1 MSLLTELATW
11 RERLQKYGQ
20 VFWPYRRSLTL
31 GVLALTVTNGLGILI
46 PWQIKEAVDGLQH
59 IFAAPG
65 AGQIALPAV
74 ASLDAQWHNFY
85 GHLATIG
92 GLAVLVLGSRIAS
105 RLFLLVSGRQME
117 YDLRNQLYAHFLKM
131 PPAYFSVHP
140 GGELMS
146 RMSSDVDATKMI
158 CGGGIML
165 GVNTL
170 LAYVLTVPFM
180 IATNAPLAGVTF
192 LIYPVVIFGISRIGK
207 KVRAGAYEV
216 QEVLASLSQT
226 AQENLAGMRVIQSYS
241 REAQEASRF
250 EAICDRYL
258 NSYNRLIHHRIL
270 MFMTLAILTGLS
282 MAGVLLVGGGQVIN
296 HKLEWGGFVAFTLY
310 LEHLAW
316 PTLALGW
323 TLSVFQQGN
332 AALQRIEEVLNTP
345 PAILSKA
352 ASQSPE
358 AERLYDATPT
368 TQGNGTKPSPWALEL
383 QHLTFAYDN
392 PYEALQQATELSKL
406 ASSPS
411 NGMQAENHLAQEN
424 TSAKQPVLH
433 DLNLQIRPGE
443 TIAIVG
449 PVGSGKSTLLRLLT
463 RLETVPENAI
473 FLNGHDLTALPVDEL
488 RQHVV
493 LMPQNS
499 FLFSTTVGRNIAFGL
514 ESTTPAM
521 ANAPILAGPA
531 APNLQISEVAEA
543 AGVHLD
549 ILNLP
554 KQYDTLVG
562 ERGMMLSGGQ
572 RQRVALARTLLM
584 DAELLILD
592 DPFSNVDA
600 DTERRIVEALQE
612 RQLFEGRT
620 TLITTHR
627 FSLITLCDRVVLMD
641 AGRIVA
647 IGTSQELMETQ
658 PLYQRL
664 HNLQSLRETL
674 DVWEMKTSEAIA
686 KMNDSDSNDGQ
697 EGDN

>member
-1 MSLLTELATW
+1 MSPLTELSTW
-11 RERLQKYGQ
+11 RERLQKYGN

-46 PWQIKEAVDGLQH
+46 PWQIKEDVDGLQQ

-65 AGQIALPAV
+65 SAQMSLIST

-85 GHLATIG
+85 GHLATIA

-105 RLFLLVSGRQME
+105 RLFLLGSGRQME
-117 YDLRNQLYAHFLKM
+117 YDLRNRLYAHFLKM

-192 LIYPVVIFGISRIGK
+192 LIYPLVLFGISKISK
-207 KVRAGAYEV
+207 QVRTGAYEV

-258 NSYNRLIHHRIL
+258 NSYNHLIHHRIL
-270 MFMTLAILTGLS
+270 LFMTLAILTGLS

-316 PTLALGW
+316 PTMAMGW

-345 PAILSKA
+345 PEILSKTA
-352 ASQSPE
+352 NQQPDIGHTPNITPVSQE
-358 AERLYDATPT
+358 
-368 TQGNGTKPSPWALEL
+368 NGGKPSPWALEL
-383 QHLTFAYDN
+383 RHLTFAYDN
-392 PYEALQQATELSKL
+392 PYEALQHTSKS
-406 ASSPS
+406 ASLQS
-411 NGMQAENHLAQEN
+411 NGALPATIPPLKENNAVKE
-424 TSAKQPVLH
+424 PVLK

-473 FLNGHDLTALPVDEL
+473 FLNGHDLTELPVEAL
-488 RQHVV
+488 RERVV

-521 ANAPILAGPA
+521 ANVPVLAGPA
-531 APNLQISEVAEA
+531 APDLQISQVAEA

-584 DAELLILD
+584 EAELLILD

-600 DTERRIVEALQE
+600 DTERRIVDALQQ
-612 RQLFEGRT
+612 RQLFDGRT

-674 DVWEMKTSEAIA
+674 DVWEMKVPEATPD
-686 KMNDSDSNDGQ
+686 KNGSSNDESQ
-697 EGDN
+697 EDDA